1 MKKNLIPIVIVMLF
15 SSMAYATDVT
25 STAVAADGLDF
36 NAALAHSFESSGK
49 VKQALYDLKS
59 AEGTVEKTYSMF
71 DLMATGSVNYTE
83 SKTESSSPF
92 SPEETKV
99 LVYSAGLSNKIFTG
113 GFLSLDFSSARTS
126 IFFPPASPY
135 FPIDPSLLSSYNPTY
150 KPVLSISLVQPLLK
164 DFWGRP
170 DEKAIK
176 IGELT
181 VALAKEGLRGAVLE
195 NVSSLKDAY
204 FFIYLSDKM
213 LEVQRDFYSDAESLY
228 NETKSLQKIGLREE
242 TDLLQAKASL
252 LSSKSE
258 ISSAEVQAKFA
269 RENYLNMA
277 GYPQEE
283 WDSKNIIV
291 SDAPEDIQAPET
303 MDSGAEDRLIDAQ
316 PAVIMS
322 KMGAE
327 MSKIG
332 KEMADSSALPSLNV
346 IGSYGIEGTDGDM
359 SRAFDKMDDNKFRN
373 FMVGVNMSYS
383 FPNRGGA
390 GEVKIR
396 ENEMMKAEDNFGSLK
411 NTLRIGIRAAYRKLQ
426 TAKMDYELKKEAR
439 GLLEKRLKIQ
449 EKSFSQGRISTRELI
464 MSQSEYHGARLK
476 EAAAILEY
484 VKAGSAWN
492 MMTGKYDVYYNE
504 YLTKIKN

>member
-1 MKKNLIPIVIVMLF
+1 MKKNLISIVIVMLF
-15 SSMAYATDVT
+15 VSMAYAADVT
-25 STAVAADGLDF
+25 PTAVTADGLDF

-49 VKQALYDLKS
+49 VKQALYGLKS

-71 DLMATGSVNYTE
+71 DLMATGSVTYTE
-83 SKTESSSPF
+83 SKTEASSPF
-92 SPEETKV
+92 SPEDTKV

-126 IFFPPASPY
+126 LIFPAGSPY
-135 FPIDPSLLSSYNPTY
+135 SALLSAYDPTY
-150 KPVLSISLVQPLLK
+150 KPTLSVTLVQPLLK

-283 WDSKNIIV
+283 WDSKSIII
-291 SDAPEDIQAPET
+291 SDSPEDIQAPET
-303 MDSGAEDRLIDAQ
+303 MDSAAEDRLIDAQ

-346 IGSYGIEGTDGDM
+346 IGSYGVEGTNGDIKG
-359 SRAFDKMDDNKFRN
+359 AFDKMDDNKFRN
-373 FMVGVNMSYS
+373 FMIGVNMSYS
-383 FPNRGGA
+383 FPNRGGS

-411 NTLRIGIRAAYRKLQ
+411 STLRIGIRAAYRKLQ